1 MANNKVDVIVGDV
14 ITSTDV
20 ADGDDSP
27 RATDIGDGPREAP
40 N

>member
-14 ITSTDV
+14 DISTNV

-27 RATDIGDGPREAP
+27 RATHIGDGSREAP